1 MSIIFSFWGIG
12 NDTQDRDYF
21 SSDTLFSCY
30 IAILIGALTLYFTIF
45 AFIKPKRMA
54 FANYEKYV
62 LNSTSK
68 ILYTTIG
75 ISVFINTV
83 SLFFNYKNF
92 FFRLALFESI
102 VYIIVS
108 LIFSIFELNTLENEE
123 KASEIFV
130 KFICSKI
137 QQEKKY
143 KIKKNSNNKKQADI
157 SPNVRQYAL
166 NLFKNYIVPCFG
178 KTSFIIAFNNTD
190 GIIKKILPELSA
202 EEYKQY
208 LYDFSSNTIDI
219 YSWYADTYLK
229 TQIKNNIKI
238 SLIKN
243 EMDEIIKIN
252 LVRILKNHDLNSH
265 KDLEKTITTVSSLY
279 EIWFKL
285 YKMLFE
291 YDGDLKYSD
300 ILKGIEPLSFGIM
313 IYNQTGKELTD
324 NYIELYRNYIYN
336 AYQLVIFVLHNY
348 NYLTFRNFLQDYIYT
363 IQFIKHNLELR
374 SIIEFQNYYLIV
386 IGTYI
391 ANLIQEERI
400 DIKYK
405 IFLTRLI
412 KEVDYIKITYD
423 SFVYTEPLS
432 LTGIHPVKKDF
443 RYYFL
448 LMLIYAVSSEK
459 EDQKNTSLKEIIR
472 KIDLANNEKHVYESL
487 LNTLYEISDTTDIIE
502 KQCRELILQNFSNK
516 VGDIK
521 KIEFYELKKIVTREL
536 DNKLSKYITND
547 INLFYSY
554 FRFCNIISK
563 DIIEQNLLPIIVP
576 KGFSFCHSGSYIV
589 GKTSF
594 DIFGVMDQFSI
605 VNSFIYHAYI
615 VQSEKKYIKSL
626 DELLEDIKELDTITL
641 LIPIEL
647 HSYFYT
653 LRNIKYEG
661 KSIIYNKHKITLQSD
676 RNLKDFILVQEQ
688 LKKSVYVKKLEID
701 ARTRILI
708 EDREHGS
715 IDVKIPIEPEFY
727 LDVNSTMTV
736 YSLIGISD
744 DPDLNNR

>member
-1 MSIIFSFWGIG
+1 
-12 NDTQDRDYF
+12 
-21 SSDTLFSCY
+21 
-30 IAILIGALTLYFTIF
+30 
-45 AFIKPKRMA
+45 
-54 FANYEKYV
+54 
-62 LNSTSK
+62 
-68 ILYTTIG
+68 
-75 ISVFINTV
+75 
-83 SLFFNYKNF
+83 
-92 FFRLALFESI
+92 
-102 VYIIVS
+102 
-108 LIFSIFELNTLENEE
+108 
-123 KASEIFV
+123 
-130 KFICSKI
+130 
-137 QQEKKY
+137 
-143 KIKKNSNNKKQADI
+143 
-157 SPNVRQYAL
+157 
-166 NLFKNYIVPCFG
+166 
-178 KTSFIIAFNNTD
+178 
-190 GIIKKILPELSA
+190 
-202 EEYKQY
+202 
-208 LYDFSSNTIDI
+208 
-219 YSWYADTYLK
+219 
-229 TQIKNNIKI
+229 
-238 SLIKN
+238 
-243 EMDEIIKIN
+243 
-252 LVRILKNHDLNSH
+252 
-265 KDLEKTITTVSSLY
+265 
-279 EIWFKL
+279 
-285 YKMLFE
+285 
-291 YDGDLKYSD
+291 
-300 ILKGIEPLSFGIM
+300 
-313 IYNQTGKELTD
+313 
-324 NYIELYRNYIYN
+324 
-336 AYQLVIFVLHNY
+336 
-348 NYLTFRNFLQDYIYT
+348 
-363 IQFIKHNLELR
+363 
-374 SIIEFQNYYLIV
+374 
-386 IGTYI
+386 
-391 ANLIQEERI
+391 
-400 DIKYK
+400 
-405 IFLTRLI
+405 
-412 KEVDYIKITYD
+412 
-423 SFVYTEPLS
+423 
-432 LTGIHPVKKDF
+432 
-443 RYYFL
+443 
-448 LMLIYAVSSEK
+448 MLIYAVSSEK

-502 KQCRELILQNFSNK
+502 KQCRELILQNFSSK